1 MPKRSSEESRLLR
14 WLHRSQPVA
23 WGNDPGAYSPEDV
36 KRTLPYVKK
45 LYGPGRYFSVDVTG
59 WENVPEAPAMIVS
72 NHSGGT
78 TIPDVWGFVAAWYQ
92 NFGVHRPLHP
102 MAHELILSTQLI
114 GEFFARRG
122 VLRASRGL
130 ALSVLRD
137 WKRDLMVMPGGDLD
151 TWRPYSE
158 RYRVRFSGRTGY
170 VRTALAAG
178 VPIIPLAHAGAHET
192 LIVLSDGRRLA
203 RALHLQ
209 EIARASIWPVHLSL
223 PWGLAI
229 GPWPHLPTPARF
241 RYRIGP
247 AVEPP
252 AHVAPEA
259 EPDEELVQEY
269 DRSVQAAVQ
278 RLLDELKATA
288 G

>member
-1 MPKRSSEESRLLR
+1 
-14 WLHRSQPVA
+14 
-23 WGNDPGAYSPEDV
+23 V

-102 MAHELILSTQLI
+102 MAHELILSTQLT